1 MTCTLQIRRLPRAPI
16 AKRARATMPAM
27 SKKSSVSNEEI
38 LRAVVSVQAQV
49 RGLKS
54 YVEEKLE
61 TVKEEIIE
69 RLTPTEK
76 AVDTDSEM
84 LVDHER
90 RIRVL
95 EKPPARA

>member
-1 MTCTLQIRRLPRAPI
+1 
-16 AKRARATMPAM
+16 M

-38 LRAVVSVQAQV
+38 LRAVVSVQGQV
-49 RGLKS
+49 TGLKS
-54 YVEEKLE
+54 YVDERLE

-90 RIRVL
+90 RIHVL
-95 EKPPARA
+95 EK

>member
-1 MTCTLQIRRLPRAPI
+1 
-16 AKRARATMPAM
+16 MPAM

-38 LRAVVSVQAQV
+38 LRAVVSIQAQV
-49 RGLKS
+49 TGLKS

-84 LVDHER
+84 LMDHER

-95 EKPPARA
+95 EKNAARA

>member
-1 MTCTLQIRRLPRAPI
+1 M
-16 AKRARATMPAM
+16 AKKM
-27 SKKSSVSNEEI
+27 SVSNEDI
-38 LRAVVSVQAQV
+38 LQAVVAVQAQV
-49 RGLKS
+49 TGLKS
-54 YVEEKLE
+54 YVDERLE

-84 LVDHER
+84 LLDHER

-95 EKPPARA
+95 EKNAAHR

>member
-1 MTCTLQIRRLPRAPI
+1 M
-16 AKRARATMPAM
+16 ATM

-49 RGLKS
+49 TGLKS
-54 YVEEKLE
+54 YVDERLE

-95 EKPPARA
+95 EKNAARA